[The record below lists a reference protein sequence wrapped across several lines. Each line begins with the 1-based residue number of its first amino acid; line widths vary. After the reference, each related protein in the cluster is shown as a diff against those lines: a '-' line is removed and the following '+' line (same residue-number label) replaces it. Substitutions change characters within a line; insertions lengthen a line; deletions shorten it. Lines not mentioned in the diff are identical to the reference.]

1 MDIFTKNEIL
11 FFLTGA
17 WAVGFVWLL
26 IRSSRRRP
34 FKWYSWVLALTAGF
48 LAVFA
53 LLWAVSSV
61 LEGEPQAANMGLLL
75 FGVPAL
81 VLLGITARIV
91 FREEGSGKQG

>member
-1 MDIFTKNEIL
+1 MDIFTGNEIL

-26 IRSSRRRP
+26 VWSNRRRS
-34 FKWYSWVLALTAGF
+34 FSWYSWVLAVAGGF
-48 LAVFA
+48 MTVFS
-53 LLWAVSSV
+53 LQWAVSSI

-91 FREEGSGKQG
+91 FREERPGKQG